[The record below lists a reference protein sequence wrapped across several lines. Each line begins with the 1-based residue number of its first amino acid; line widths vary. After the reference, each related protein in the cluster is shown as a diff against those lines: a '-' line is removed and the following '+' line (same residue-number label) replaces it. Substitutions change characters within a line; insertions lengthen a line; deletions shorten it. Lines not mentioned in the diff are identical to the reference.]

1 MRKFLFTFLFILT
14 VQVGFAQFSII
25 SGNVRD
31 SKGISIPGAAV
42 FVSGSKT
49 ATVTDIDGNFK
60 FTTLPIGSYDLLIQ
74 MMGFMP
80 EKKHIVSGEQ
90 NDHLTIVLQESTI
103 SINEVVIKPDPDRV
117 YYMSVFKNNFIGKT
131 PNAVQCRIL
140 NPEVIRF
147 DYNREQGVLNVSATD
162 FLIIE
167 NNALGYRIKYLLEA
181 FTSNSKTHI
190 VYYEGYPSFEE
201 IEGSKRMQRKWAT
214 ARSLAYSGSPEHF
227 YRSLSAGTSES
238 EGFIINKIVNTD
250 NPRRPLDALIDA
262 NIKRLMKKQAPKG
275 GKFVIQ
281 SGDSLSYWTGLK
293 REPKSLSILN
303 QAHVKVDTLVHHYN
317 DNLSYLNFENDLYVI
332 YTKEKEP
339 DNFFSTGYR
348 LTRPLTMGDFQISQI
363 KALKLPIGFYNSG
376 NLADPTS
383 ILTSGHFAY
392 EKVADQVPLE
402 YSPPLLKKR

>member
-1 MRKFLFTFLFILT
+1 M
-14 VQVGFAQFSII
+14 
-25 SGNVRD
+25 RD
-31 SKGISIPGAAV
+31 SKGLSIPGAAV
-42 FVSGSKT
+42 YISGSKT

-60 FTTLPIGSYDLLIQ
+60 FTTLSVGSYDLLIQ
-74 MMGFMP
+74 MMGFLP
-80 EKKHIVSGEQ
+80 EKKHVVSGEK
-90 NDHLTIVLQESTI
+90 NDQLIIILLESTTA
-103 SINEVVIKPDPDRV
+103 INEVVIKPDPDRV
-117 YYMSVFKNNFIGKT
+117 YYMSVFKNNFIGNT
-131 PNAVQCRIL
+131 PNAAQCIIL

-167 NNALGYRIKYLLEA
+167 NNALGYRIKYLLQA
-181 FTSNSKTHI
+181 FTSNSRTHI

-201 IEGSKRMQRKWAT
+201 IEGKKRKQREWAT
-214 ARSLAYSGSPEHF
+214 ARSLAYMGSPEHF

-262 NIKRLMKKQAPKG
+262 NIKRLMKKQVSPG

-303 QAHVKVDTLVHHYN
+303 QAQVRADTLVHHTN
-317 DNLSYLNFENDLYVI
+317 TNLNYLNFENDLYII

-339 DNFFSTGYR
+339 DNFFNTGYR
-348 LTRPLTMGDFQISQI
+348 LTRPLTMGDVQISQI
-363 KALKLPIGFYNSG
+363 KALKLPIGFYNNG

-383 ILTSGHFAY
+383 VLTSGHFAY

-402 YSPPLLKKR
+402 FSPPLLKKR